1 MTYEQFI
8 LPYYLYL
15 IFSCIVFAILY
26 LTKDTMNEFCG
37 LKNNPVN
44 VIELIYC
51 YLPLVNFCIIFSI
64 ALEFI
69 RQWHKQ
75 NIRNQHN
82 IYFIQNNT
90 IETILDNK

>member
-26 LTKDTMNEFCG
+26 FTRDTMNEFYG
-37 LKNNPVN
+37 LKNNPIN
-44 VIELIYC
+44 VIELFCC
-51 YLPLVNFCIIFSI
+51 YIPIVNICMLTEIGI
-64 ALEFI
+64 EFI

-75 NIRNQHN
+75 NVINQRNKFL
-82 IYFIQNNT
+82 YYNT
-90 IETILDNK
+90 IESVLNDK

>member
-1 MTYEQFI
+1 MAAFLLLSWFI
-8 LPYYLYL
+8 TWFVLH
-15 IFSCIVFAILY
+15 
-26 LTKDTMNEFCG
+26 TTRDTMNEFYG
-37 LKNNPVN
+37 LKNNPVTA
-44 VIELIYC
+44 IELIYC
-51 YLPLVNFCIIFSI
+51 CLPLVNFCIIFSI

-90 IETILDNK
+90 IESVINAK